1 MKKTFAALS
10 LLLLAFPA
18 WSAQLDHVVE
28 SVLLNAPAAQAWN
41 LIKDFGAINRWH
53 PAVTKTEIVTGQ
65 PPLRGAI
72 RKVTVGDNQGT
83 IEETLT
89 DYSDADMR
97 MSYVINATNIVPVK
111 DYASTLSVVPV
122 SDKMSLVIWS
132 GSFLPNPPKGKTDAD
147 AHKAV
152 VGIYRAGLD
161 NLPKL
166 LKAEQSQN
174 SNNKPANKGNTSSSK
189 KSS

>member
-1 MKKTFAALS
+1 MKKTLAALS
-10 LLLLAFPA
+10 MLLLAFPA
-18 WSAQLDHVVE
+18 WSAQRDHVVE

-53 PAVTKTEIVTGQ
+53 PAVTKTDIIAGQ

-72 RKVTVGDNQGT
+72 RKVTVGDNQGS

-89 DYSDADMR
+89 DYSDADMK

-111 DYASTLSVVPV
+111 DYASTLNVVPI
-122 SDKMSLVIWS
+122 SDKLSLVIWS

-147 AHKAV
+147 ARKAV

-166 LKAEQSQN
+166 LKAEAS
-174 SNNKPANKGNTSSSK
+174 KPADSNDNKQADK
-189 KSS
+189 KAS